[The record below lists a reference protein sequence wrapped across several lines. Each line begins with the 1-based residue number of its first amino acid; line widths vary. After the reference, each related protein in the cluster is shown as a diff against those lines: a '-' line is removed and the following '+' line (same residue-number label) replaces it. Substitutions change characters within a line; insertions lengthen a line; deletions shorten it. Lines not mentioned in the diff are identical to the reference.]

1 MREKEQ
7 ELDENPRL
15 ALGPKQESTKT
26 RTRPWGQNMIKRKHG
41 PPGAGQ
47 NTKNHGRL
55 AAAKTRKHENTGRL
69 ASAKTRKHENTGRLE
84 TQRPARGRS
93 AEPISSRPRMCLLH
107 AHMDTTGAISMDMS
121 TSDVNMLIPVRHLL
135 TRWPR
140 DADAEREVAAN
151 EVR

>member
-55 AAAKTRKHENTGRL
+55 AA
-69 ASAKTRKHENTGRLE
+69 AKTRKHENTGRLE